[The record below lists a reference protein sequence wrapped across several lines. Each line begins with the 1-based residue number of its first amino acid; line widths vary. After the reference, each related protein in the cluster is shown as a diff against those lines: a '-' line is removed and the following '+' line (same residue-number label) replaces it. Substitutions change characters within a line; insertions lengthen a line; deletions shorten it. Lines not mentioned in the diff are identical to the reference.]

1 MAKPIISWAVVRPVF
16 PCGASDVEIIGVT
29 SEAGRRIYG
38 RDRDGAPTNRA
49 LRDVFHRYETK
60 AEADAARDRIA
71 AARAHW
77 SPVIADA
84 EQKARDLR
92 DRMQAAIRAAA
103 LPPQESG
110 DV

>member
-16 PCGASDVEIIGVT
+16 PSGSRDVEIIGVT

-49 LRDVFHRYETK
+49 LRDVFHRYETEGE
-60 AEADAARDRIA
+60 AEAARTRIA
-71 AARAHW
+71 TARAHW

-103 LPPQESG
+103 LPPTGEPLA
-110 DV
+110 